1 MSNNQSSQISF
12 EKVTDAANVAIDP
25 DGFGRANSYGA
36 AWTDFNGDSFPDFW
50 INNHNVSP
58 SSLRNLYLNDGD
70 GTFTDR
76 FSEVFSQEITGDPH
90 GAAWAD
96 FDNDGDQDLYQ
107 ISAGEGTG
115 EGGGTALPG
124 EGTPNW
130 MFVNDEG
137 VLRDRAEELG
147 LRYVSA
153 VAQTPVWLDF
163 DKDGLLDVF
172 HTAITR
178 PDGLYPTTVF
188 RQTEQGFEDV
198 GSTMLPAEVQ
208 STSYNYGVLSD
219 LTGDGSLEIILPQQD
234 SSATAAIILDTSTT
248 PFTDL
253 TATLLPDPKLPKLFD
268 WFTNDIAAADFNN
281 DLRSDL
287 YLARSTEDKLL
298 VNTDQGLVD
307 QSNQSGINSVSNQG
321 AFSVVAG
328 DFDNDMDV
336 DAYTITRKES
346 ENRLYENQGDG
357 SFVAVP
363 NAGGAPSTAVRN
375 GDTVTTA
382 DYDMDG
388 FLDLFIDSGNEAGYH
403 QLFNNQGNDNN
414 WLEIDL
420 EGVETN
426 RDGIGAQVFLTA
438 GDITQM
444 REQTGGV
451 HKWAQNHQRIHFGLA
466 DNTQVDLLEIR
477 WPSGIVQ
484 QLENIE
490 ANQLL
495 QIAEDDSSSNTING
509 TDGNDNLNGTDSDD
523 WISGL
528 AGDDTIRSGP
538 GSDTVKGG
546 QGNDFIVSYDWQFKD
561 NDNDVI
567 EGNAGNDRIRGGFG
581 NDTITGGIGN
591 DTIVG
596 GWGNDLITG
605 GEGSDRFHFE
615 VLGQGGDT
623 ITDFAPTADTFEFKA
638 KWFDKELEFGVLST
652 EQFVLGTAAGD
663 KNDRFIYDQSSGNLF
678 YDKDGSDG
686 TNKTLL
692 ATLTNG
698 AAVSAEHIVIV

>member
-1 MSNNQSSQISF
+1 MSNHQSNQINF
-12 EKVTDAANVAIDP
+12 EEVTDAANVAIDP
-25 DGFGRANSYGA
+25 DGFGKANSYGA
-36 AWTDFNGDSFPDFW
+36 AWTDFNDDSLPDFW

-137 VLRDRAEELG
+137 VLRNRAEELG

-153 VAQTPVWLDF
+153 VAQTPIWLDF
-163 DKDGLLDVF
+163 DNDGLLDVF
-172 HTAITR
+172 HTSVQR
-178 PDGLYPTTVF
+178 PDGLFPSTIF
-188 RQTEQGFEDV
+188 RQTDEGFEDV
-198 GSTMLPAEVQ
+198 GSTMLPSEIQ
-208 STSYNYGVLSD
+208 SVSHKYGILSD
-219 LTGDGSLEIILPQQD
+219 LTGDGNLELLLPQEEP
-234 SSATAAIILDTSTT
+234 SPTSGIILDTSST

-253 TATLLPDPKLPKLFD
+253 TDTLLPDPKLFNWSTK
-268 WFTNDIAAADFNN
+268 DIASADFNN
-281 DLRSDL
+281 DLQPDL
-287 YLARSTEDKLL
+287 YLARGQEDTLL
-298 VNTDQGLVD
+298 INTGQGLVD
-307 QSNQSGINSVSNQG
+307 RSDEAGINSVSNQG

-336 DAYTITRKES
+336 DVYTVNRKES

-357 SFVAVP
+357 SFIVVP
-363 NAGGAPSTAVRN
+363 NAGGAPSSAVRN

-438 GDITQM
+438 GGVTQM

-451 HKWAQNHQRIHFGLA
+451 HKWSQNHQRIHFGLA

-477 WPSGIVQ
+477 WPSGVVQ
-484 QLENIE
+484 QLENFE

-495 QIAEDDSSSNTING
+495 QIVEGLEATNNDPIRIEAEDY
-509 TDGNDNLNGTDSDD
+509 
-523 WISGL
+523 
-528 AGDDTIRSGP
+528 AP
-538 GSDTVKGG
+538 GG
-546 QGNDFIVSYDWQFKD
+546 QGISYFDNAEKNYGKAYRNDGVDIQPTSD
-561 NDNDVI
+561 
-567 EGNAGNDRIRGGFG
+567 EGGGFNVGWIREGEWLTYDLNLPQDGTYDLLARVATPYDDRSFSASVG
-581 NDTITGGIGN
+581 NQTT
-591 DTIVG
+591 
-596 GWGNDLITG
+596 
-605 GEGSDRFHFE
+605 
-615 VLGQGGDT
+615 
-623 ITDFAPTADTFEFKA
+623 TFEFDSTGGWQSWQDVVVEDLNLSA
-638 KWFDKELEFGVLST
+638 GSQQLRVDMLTDNFNLNYLELVP
-652 EQFVLGTAAGD
+652 V
-663 KNDRFIYDQSSGNLF
+663 NLE
-678 YDKDGSDG
+678 
-686 TNKTLL
+686 
-692 ATLTNG
+692 
-698 AAVSAEHIVIV
+698 AV